1 MIGQCLSCTRT
12 FAVAKTKRH
21 WGICFQCITRRFAV
35 VAARVEDHDPIDDY
49 MEDIFR
55 SSLSAGTERA
65 KPIDWVNFNLVVS
78 ALSLE
83 GVFSRFPQLLDA
95 IGGLSG
101 NAQSN
106 GQAIYNLYQ
115 RNAEDVKAV
124 LQTKNNEYYQQLLSG
139 SLPSEKQPENEK
151 SLQDQAGIILT
162 AAGHE
167 FERESPEFAFSIVK
181 TRLDFSFPESQLFL
195 EMKLLKE
202 SKERCPGCGWNHG
215 RHSEIPEEM
224 SGIKM
229 PELAWRE

>member
-124 LQTKNNEYYQQLLSG
+124 LQTKNNEYY
-139 SLPSEKQPENEK
+139 
-151 SLQDQAGIILT
+151 
-162 AAGHE
+162 H
-167 FERESPEFAFSIVK
+167 
-181 TRLDFSFPESQLFL
+181 
-195 EMKLLKE
+195 
-202 SKERCPGCGWNHG
+202 NHG
-215 RHSEIPEEM
+215 LNAASPPSTERGSALA
-224 SGIKM
+224 SGRSSGRVGG
-229 PELAWRE
+229 LLGALS